1 MQPEFN
7 LTYFIIFSL
16 ICYFTAFFI
25 SKYSQNFFS
34 GSLLDEDFS
43 KPQAFHTEAT
53 ARIGGF
59 IILSLFISFIVF
71 YFFKFEIFLNDYFTI
86 TFLFFFLGFLDDIKI
101 KISPNIRLLIM
112 LVALLTCINFYSIQI
127 LKSGIE
133 FLDIF
138 LENSMFQTCFVLL
151 CFLFII
157 NGANLVDGFNGLLA
171 IHFLLITSIFT
182 MINLTNQNQ
191 NISIILITQMIIVFS
206 FLLFNF
212 PRAKIF
218 LGDGGSYL
226 LGSLVA
232 LNSIKTYELNPQ
244 LSPFLFA
251 CILFYLFYEVFFSFF
266 RKSIKKKSPLNPD
279 NFHLHM
285 LLYSFLK
292 NFRKIKNSNFITS
305 LIINTTYLI
314 LVTPVVFFQ
323 ENGFVLKYYFL
334 LLLFFYSLTYL
345 ILKKIKN

>member
-1 MQPEFN
+1 
-7 LTYFIIFSL
+7 
-16 ICYFTAFFI
+16 
-25 SKYSQNFFS
+25 
-34 GSLLDEDFS
+34 
-43 KPQAFHTEAT
+43 
-53 ARIGGF
+53 
-59 IILSLFISFIVF
+59 
-71 YFFKFEIFLNDYFTI
+71 
-86 TFLFFFLGFLDDIKI
+86 
-101 KISPNIRLLIM
+101 
-112 LVALLTCINFYSIQI
+112 
-127 LKSGIE
+127 
-133 FLDIF
+133 
-138 LENSMFQTCFVLL
+138 
-151 CFLFII
+151 
-157 NGANLVDGFNGLLA
+157 
-171 IHFLLITSIFT
+171 
-182 MINLTNQNQ
+182 
-191 NISIILITQMIIVFS
+191 MIIVFS

-314 LVTPVVFFQ
+314 LVTPVIFFQ